1 MRGGKPEL
9 PAFREEMR
17 VRKFTFRGG
26 VHPYDGK
33 ELTAEKPV
41 RVLEAG
47 PELAFLLSQHIGAPA
62 KSIVKKGDRVL
73 EGQMIA
79 EAGGFVSAPVFSSV
93 SGTVKTIEK
102 RRTAS
107 GSLTDAI
114 IVTNDYLYEK
124 APVSPLEGM
133 EEYST
138 LYQENRSEKPEYNLE
153 KSQSAAAL
161 EVIRPD
167 ERLAGLDKAAVLAR
181 IRDAGI
187 VGMGGAGFPTH
198 VKLSP
203 SDPEKIDFILV
214 NGSECEPYVTCDY
227 RLMCDRPGE
236 LIAGLK
242 AVLKLFGSAKGVFC
256 IEDNK
261 PAAIR
266 VLTQALAREE
276 SIYVA
281 PCRTKY
287 PEGAERSL
295 IKAITSRDVNSRML
309 PADAGC
315 IVLNVSTVFA
325 IFEAVFLGQ
334 PLYRRFLTISGDAVV
349 NPENFLV
356 PTGVSFGEIVEK
368 AGGFLQTPEKMIAGG
383 PMMGFAQSD
392 FTGVVTKTSSALTAF
407 RYDLVSRYEE
417 TACINCGRCVDA
429 CPARLVPS
437 HLADM
442 VRKKQ
447 MEKFEENYGLEC
459 VNCGSCSWSCPAGR
473 PLAAL
478 VNQGRQ
484 AILAARRKA
493 R

>member
-1 MRGGKPEL
+1 
-9 PAFREEMR
+9 MR
-17 VRKFTFRGG
+17 VRKFSFRGG

-33 ELTAEKPV
+33 ELTAEKPF
-41 RVLEAG
+41 RVLDAG
-47 PELAFLLSQHIGAPA
+47 VELAFLLSQHIGAPA
-62 KSIVKKGDRVL
+62 KAIVKKGDHVL

-93 SGTVKTIEK
+93 SGTVKAIEK
-102 RRTAS
+102 RRSAS
-107 GSLTDAI
+107 GAMVDAI
-114 IVTNDYLYEK
+114 IVTNDFQHEK
-124 APVSPLEGM
+124 VPTQPLEGM
-133 EEYST
+133 EAYCAQQQET
-138 LYQENRSEKPEYNLE
+138 LSEKSEYNLVPREASEALDLIQPEERLKNLE
-153 KSQSAAAL
+153 KSQVL
-161 EVIRPD
+161 E
-167 ERLAGLDKAAVLAR
+167 R
-181 IRDAGI
+181 IKNAGI

-261 PAAIR
+261 PKAIR
-266 VLTQALAREE
+266 TLTEALVREE
-276 SIYVA
+276 NIYVA

-315 IVLNVSTVFA
+315 IVINVSTAFA
-325 IFEAVFLGQ
+325 IFEAVFLGK

-349 NPENFLV
+349 NPENFFV
-356 PTGVSFGEIVEK
+356 PTGVSFGEIAEK
-368 AGGFLQTPEKMIAGG
+368 AGGFLQTPEKLIAGG

-392 FTGVVTKTSSALTAF
+392 FSGVVTKTSSALTAF
-407 RYDLVSRYEE
+407 RYDLVSRYQE

-442 VRKKQ
+442 VQKKQ
-447 MEKFEENYGLEC
+447 LEKFEENYGLEC

-478 VNQGRQ
+478 VNEGRQ
-484 AILAARRKA
+484 TILAARRKA

>member
-1 MRGGKPEL
+1 M
-9 PAFREEMR
+9 
-17 VRKFTFRGG
+17 RKFTFRGG
-26 VHPYDGK
+26 VHPYEGK

-47 PELAFLLSQHIGAPA
+47 HELAFLLSQHIGAPA

-93 SGTVKTIEK
+93 SGTVKAIEK
-102 RRTAS
+102 RRNAA
-107 GSLTDAI
+107 GALTDAI
-114 IVTNDYLYEK
+114 IVTNDYEYER
-124 APVSPLEGM
+124 AEMTPLPGM
-133 EEYST
+133 EEYCT
-138 LYQENRSEKPEYNLE
+138 LRRESVGGKTEYNLMTRT
-153 KSQSAAAL
+153 AAQAL
-161 EVIRPD
+161 ELIRP
-167 ERLAGLDKAAVLAR
+167 EEHLANLSGSEVLER
-181 IRDAGI
+181 IRNAGI

-214 NGSECEPYVTCDY
+214 NGCECEPYVTCDY

-261 PAAIR
+261 PQAIR
-266 VLTQALAREE
+266 ILTEALGREE
-276 SIYVA
+276 HIYVA

-295 IKAITSRDVNSRML
+295 IKAITRNDVNSRML

-315 IVLNVSTVFA
+315 IVLNVSTIFA

-349 NPENFLV
+349 NPENFLC
-356 PTGVSFGEIVEK
+356 PTGVSFAEIAEK
-368 AGGFLQTPEKMIAGG
+368 AGGFLQKPEKLIAGG

-392 FTGVVTKTSSALTAF
+392 FSGVVTKTSSAITAF
-407 RYDLVSRYEE
+407 RYDLVSRIPQ

-429 CPARLVPS
+429 CPAHLVPS

-442 VRKKQ
+442 SQK
-447 MEKFEENYGLEC
+447 MELEKFEENYGLEC

-484 AILAARRKA
+484 TILAARRKA
-493 R
+493 RG

>member
-1 MRGGKPEL
+1 MAYAG
-9 PAFREEMR
+9 EEER

-47 PELAFLLSQHIGAPA
+47 VELAFLLSQHIGAPA

-93 SGTVKTIEK
+93 SGTVKGIEK
-102 RRTAS
+102 RRTAP
-107 GSLTDAI
+107 GALADAV
-114 IVTNDYLYEK
+114 IVTNDFKYEK
-124 APVSPLEGM
+124 VPVEPLPGM
-133 EEYST
+133 EAYLAMKQKEETGQEYNVVPRDAAGA
-138 LYQENRSEKPEYNLE
+138 LELIKPE
-153 KSQSAAAL
+153 
-161 EVIRPD
+161 
-167 ERLAGLDKAAVLAR
+167 ERLAGLAPSEVLDR
-181 IRDAGI
+181 IRKAGV

-203 SDPEKIDFILV
+203 SDPEKIDYILI

-242 AVLKLFGSAKGVFC
+242 AVLKLFAYAKGVFC

-266 VLTQALAREE
+266 VLTDALSREE
-276 SIYVA
+276 TIYVA

-295 IKAITSRDVNSRML
+295 IKAITRHDVNSKML

-315 IVLNVSTVFA
+315 IVLNVSTVYA
-325 IFEAVFLGQ
+325 IFEAVYLGQ
-334 PLYRRFLTISGDAVV
+334 PLCRRAMTVSGDAVV
-349 NPENFLV
+349 NPENFFV
-356 PTGVSFGEIVEK
+356 PTGVSFGEVIQK
-368 AGGFLQTPEKMIAGG
+368 AGGLLQMPEKLIAGG

-392 FTGVVTKTSSALTAF
+392 FSGVVTKTSSALTAF
-407 RYDLVSRYEE
+407 RYDLVSRLEE

-429 CPARLVPS
+429 CPAHLVPS

-442 VRKKQ
+442 ARK
-447 MEKFEENYGLEC
+447 MELEKFEEHYGMEC

-484 AILAARRKA
+484 TLLAARRKA
-493 R
+493 RK

>member
-1 MRGGKPEL
+1 M
-9 PAFREEMR
+9 
-17 VRKFTFRGG
+17 RKFTFRGG
-26 VHPYDGK
+26 VHPYEGK

-62 KSIVKKGDRVL
+62 RSIVKKGDRVL

-93 SGTVKTIEK
+93 SGTVKGIEK
-102 RRTAS
+102 RRSVS
-107 GSLTDAI
+107 GALTDAI
-114 IVTNDYLYEK
+114 IVTNDYEYER
-124 APVSPLEGM
+124 ADMNPLPGM
-133 EEYST
+133 EEYCT
-138 LYQENRSEKPEYNLE
+138 LRRESVGDRSEYNLMTRT
-153 KSQSAAAL
+153 AAQAL
-161 EVIRPD
+161 DLIRPD
-167 ERLAGLDKAAVLAR
+167 ERLANLTGSDVLER
-181 IRDAGI
+181 IKNAGI

-261 PAAIR
+261 PQAISI
-266 VLTQALAREE
+266 LTEALGREE
-276 SIYVA
+276 YIYVA

-295 IKAITSRDVNSRML
+295 IKAITRHDVNSKML

-315 IVLNVSTVFA
+315 IVMNVSTIFA
-325 IFEAVFLGQ
+325 VFEAVFLGQ

-349 NPENFLV
+349 NPENFLC
-356 PTGVSFGEIVEK
+356 PTGVSFAEIAEK
-368 AGGFLQTPEKMIAGG
+368 AGGFLQTPEKLIAGG

-392 FTGVVTKTSSALTAF
+392 FSGVVTKTSSAITAF
-407 RYDLVSRYEE
+407 RYDLVSRIPQ

-429 CPARLVPS
+429 CPAHLVPS

-442 VRKKQ
+442 SQK
-447 MEKFEENYGLEC
+447 MELEKFEENYGLEC

-484 AILAARRKA
+484 TILAARRKA
-493 R
+493 RG

>member
-1 MRGGKPEL
+1 M
-9 PAFREEMR
+9 
-17 VRKFTFRGG
+17 RKFTFRGG

-47 PELAFLLSQHIGAPA
+47 AELAFLLSQHIGAPA

-73 EGQMIA
+73 VGQMIA

-93 SGTVKTIEK
+93 SGTVKGIEK
-102 RRTAS
+102 RRSAP
-107 GSLTDAI
+107 GGLTDAI
-114 IVTNDYLYEK
+114 IVTNDFTYET
-124 APVSPLEGM
+124 APTSPLPGM
-133 EEYST
+133 DTYCT
-138 LYQENRSEKPEYNLE
+138 LRQSSIGGKTEYNLVTR
-153 KSQSAAAL
+153 SAKEAL
-161 EVIRPD
+161 ELIRPD
-167 ERLAGLDKAAVLAR
+167 ERLEGIASGEVLER
-181 IRDAGI
+181 IKSAGI

-203 SDPEKIDFILV
+203 SDPEKIDYILV

-242 AVLKLFGSAKGVFC
+242 AVLKLFGSARGVFC

-261 PAAIR
+261 PNAIR
-266 VLTQALAREE
+266 ILTDALTQEE

-295 IKAITSRDVNSRML
+295 IKAITRADVNSKML

-315 IVLNVSTVFA
+315 IVLNVSTIFA

-334 PLYRRFLTISGDAVV
+334 PLYRRILTISGDAVV

-356 PTGVSFGEIVEK
+356 PTGVTFGEIAEK
-368 AGGFLQTPEKMIAGG
+368 AGGFLQTPEKLIAGG

-392 FTGVVTKTSSALTAF
+392 FSGVVTKTSSALTAF
-407 RYDLVSRYEE
+407 RFDLVSRLEE
-417 TACINCGRCVDA
+417 TPCLNCGRCVDA
-429 CPARLVPS
+429 CPAHLVPS

-442 VRKKQ
+442 ARKHE

-459 VNCGSCSWSCPAGR
+459 VNCGSCSFSCPAGR

-478 VNQGRQ
+478 VNLGRQ
-484 AILAARRKA
+484 TVLAARRKA
-493 R
+493 RK